1 MAIDLTQF
9 NKQAKHKRAES
20 QQFFERLKK
29 QKPNDLDEKTHQLHD
44 NVFKKIDCLSCAN
57 CCKTTGPLF
66 TQRDIKVI
74 SKHLKLS
81 EHQFIQKY
89 LRIDEDNDYV
99 LQQLPCV
106 FLGAD
111 NYCGIYDYRP
121 QACREFPHTNQRK
134 IHTILKETLNNAE
147 VCPAVFEIVER
158 LKKIYP

>member
-134 IHTILKETLNNAE
+134 IHTILKETLNNTE